1 MADITFTSSLAVN
14 PGLEDVLDPAG
25 VLDAVDATTF
35 RIVND
40 TGGPWDGFV
49 FEFTGSGFTYD
60 GGNEPTVGTITGA
73 TLYQADGTTVVATIT
88 GSIGTSSLSNIWS
101 VLAADGSVDAL
112 DDLLANVDTYT
123 GGASSDHITVFG
135 NGAGDTVFGGGG
147 DDVITARRN
156 STLVGDGGSDTFH
169 ITGNGEYTIAGSAE
183 DGSGGGG
190 ETNTVVFQTFSQI
203 LAITDIA
210 AVEFS
215 GTNSKS
221 VYLAVDD
228 VGEGLLSETLSVKG
242 SSAGTDELRFVEA
255 NSAAVTLDLSGW
267 TFSDWGRT
275 DQRVLITTSNE
286 VFADDVVG
294 SSGSDYIFTY
304 DGDDVLSG
312 GAGVDYLY
320 GGLGADILRGGAGN
334 DFLYADADDTVIDG
348 GADTDLLSLD
358 LSTLTQAITID
369 SKLGTGIL
377 ADTTVIFVGIE
388 GLSSFTGG
396 AGNDVIEAGEGNGT
410 IYGGDGAD
418 TIDGEAGS
426 DSLYGGGGNDELFS
440 RLGDGP
446 ASGYQEAL
454 DGGAGTDFAFVNRSD
469 KTRSLTL
476 DLADSTVAT
485 SLGDGTTIVNIERI
499 EFRSGSGNDNLTGGD
514 LGDIILGN
522 GGRDLISGRAG
533 NDTLAGGDGLD
544 IIDGGNG
551 NDDIDGGD
559 GIDFLSGDAGN
570 DALDGGAGADL
581 MDGGAGNDTLNGG
594 SNGDNL
600 GGGSG
605 NDILNGNGGADI
617 VDGGAGNDTIQGG
630 SGRDTIDGEGG
641 NDIINGGRG
650 RDSLTGGDGADIFVF
665 DEAAKKSNRDSIEDF
680 VVKVD
685 TIQLD
690 NAIFT
695 KLKAGALKKKTF
707 EVGSE
712 ADDRKDRI
720 IYDKDTGDLY
730 YDKNGSK
737 SGGMTKIADLD
748 EGLKLTA
755 SDFFVI

>member
-1 MADITFTSSLAVN
+1 
-14 PGLEDVLDPAG
+14 
-25 VLDAVDATTF
+25 
-35 RIVND
+35 
-40 TGGPWDGFV
+40 
-49 FEFTGSGFTYD
+49 
-60 GGNEPTVGTITGA
+60 
-73 TLYQADGTTVVATIT
+73 
-88 GSIGTSSLSNIWS
+88 
-101 VLAADGSVDAL
+101 
-112 DDLLANVDTYT
+112 
-123 GGASSDHITVFG
+123 
-135 NGAGDTVFGGGG
+135 
-147 DDVITARRN
+147 
-156 STLVGDGGSDTFH
+156 
-169 ITGNGEYTIAGSAE
+169 
-183 DGSGGGG
+183 
-190 ETNTVVFQTFSQI
+190 
-203 LAITDIA
+203 
-210 AVEFS
+210 
-215 GTNSKS
+215 
-221 VYLAVDD
+221 
-228 VGEGLLSETLSVKG
+228 
-242 SSAGTDELRFVEA
+242 
-255 NSAAVTLDLSGW
+255 
-267 TFSDWGRT
+267 
-275 DQRVLITTSNE
+275 
-286 VFADDVVG
+286 
-294 SSGSDYIFTY
+294 
-304 DGDDVLSG
+304 
-312 GAGVDYLY
+312 
-320 GGLGADILRGGAGN
+320 
-334 DFLYADADDTVIDG
+334 
-348 GADTDLLSLD
+348 
-358 LSTLTQAITID
+358 
-369 SKLGTGIL
+369 
-377 ADTTVIFVGIE
+377 
-388 GLSSFTGG
+388 
-396 AGNDVIEAGEGNGT
+396 
-410 IYGGDGAD
+410 
-418 TIDGEAGS
+418 
-426 DSLYGGGGNDELFS
+426 
-440 RLGDGP
+440 
-446 ASGYQEAL
+446 
-454 DGGAGTDFAFVNRSD
+454 
-469 KTRSLTL
+469 
-476 DLADSTVAT
+476 
-485 SLGDGTTIVNIERI
+485 
-499 EFRSGSGNDNLTGGD
+499 
-514 LGDIILGN
+514 
-522 GGRDLISGRAG
+522 
-533 NDTLAGGDGLD
+533 GLD